1 MTAVPRQHPGDA
13 LSLLALLNPS
23 RAFLAMSAVLAGY
36 CLIRFYAYTAG
47 NILVVPY
54 LLAAGAFLGM
64 AESAWKNLFETA
76 AGNNPRSGDLQSGT
90 ISTTAG
96 FFIAVFTTIG
106 GLMCAMTGG
115 FNAFRAAGLLVLV
128 SLFRCALFRHTE
140 VLTPLLK
147 GASFG
152 LLFIIGMTA
161 HPSFAEMLYIGE
173 TRIPAAFFT
182 FYMIV
187 TAVLAQ
193 VRDSARPR
201 ATPAGEQLVN
211 ETASRLLEIR
221 DSAIDPTVVWFA
233 GGTLVLIPLIL
244 AWIMPWKWLSV
255 IILAFLAV
263 ITLVRLIPVLVYRT
277 RRDLVA
283 FIESAYRGG
292 ALLSAG
298 AVASLGDY
306 RLREF
311 YHGWSIPMPPRDE
324 LAAIFVI
331 AVLAV
336 PAWLLRKGAPID

>member
-1 MTAVPRQHPGDA
+1 
-13 LSLLALLNPS
+13 
-23 RAFLAMSAVLAGY
+23 MSAVLAGY

-47 NILVVPY
+47 NLLIVPY
-54 LLAAGAFLGM
+54 LLASGAFLGM
-64 AESAWKNLFETA
+64 AESAWKSLFDA
-76 AGNNPRSGDLQSGT
+76 AEEAHSHSDEIPAGT

-96 FFIAVFTTIG
+96 FFVAVFTTIA

-115 FNAFRAAGLLVLV
+115 YNAFLAAGALVLV
-128 SLFRCALFRHTE
+128 FLFRCAVFRRIE
-140 VLTPLLK
+140 VVTPLLK
-147 GASFG
+147 GAGFG

-193 VRDSARPR
+193 VRDSAKPR
-201 ATPAGEQLVN
+201 AAPAGEELSS
-211 ETASRLLEIR
+211 ETASRLLEMR
-221 DSAIDPTVVWFA
+221 DAAIDPTIAWFA
-233 GGTLVLIPLIL
+233 GGTLVVIPLVL
-244 AWIMPWKWLSV
+244 AWIMPWKWLSA
-255 IILAFLAV
+255 IILIALAL
-263 ITLVRLIPVLVYRT
+263 ITLARLTPVLVYRT
-277 RRDLVA
+277 RKDLVT
-283 FIESAYRGG
+283 FIESSFRGG

-324 LAAIFVI
+324 LAAIFII
-331 AVLAV
+331 AALAA
-336 PAWLLRKGAPID
+336 PAWLLRKVAPID